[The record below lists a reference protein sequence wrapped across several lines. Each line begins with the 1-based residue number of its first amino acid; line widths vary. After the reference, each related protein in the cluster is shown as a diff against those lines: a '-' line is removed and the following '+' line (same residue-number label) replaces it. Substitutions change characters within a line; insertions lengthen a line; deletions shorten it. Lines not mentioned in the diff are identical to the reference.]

1 MTKIRSRPFK
11 GNNDLGL
18 FDWSERQYRPG
29 TPLAV
34 RRIASRFGVLP
45 ATAMTLASVYG
56 IGGCE

>member
-1 MTKIRSRPFK
+1 MLKVNPRRVR
-11 GNNDLGL
+11 GNNDLSL

-34 RRIASRFGVLP
+34 RRIASRFGILP
-45 ATAMTLASVYG
+45 ATAVTLATVYG